1 MLNLLGDHAV
11 RPFAER
17 SHRVVR
23 WTEHD
28 RGGHFAALQA
38 PDLLLDD
45 VRALAATLSGAIGT

>member
-11 RPFAER
+11 RPFVER

-28 RGGHFAALQA
+28 SGGHFAALQA

-45 VRALAATLSGAIGT
+45 VRAFAATLSGAITT